1 MANIT
6 EKIRQT
12 TESTARLS
20 PKKCDFLKSWSTSL
34 WSGWLL
40 TQGIQVVYGVQ
51 GNPKG
56 TQSQVC

>member
-6 EKIRQT
+6 EKSAKQQNRPPDC
-12 TESTARLS
+12 SV
-20 PKKCDFLKSWSTSL
+20 KSVNFRNL
-34 WSGWLL
+34 GHWSGLL

-56 TQSQVC
+56 THTHGC